1 MDCSPPGSSV
11 HEILQARILEW
22 VAIPFSRGSSWPRDW
37 TGVSCI
43 GKQIL
48 YHWASREMSP
58 ATPTRAVNN
67 FESGTSENGLI
78 CSFMKRGLLLSW
90 TTSWSEQ
97 LLASCSAT
105 DLWNT
110 EDKGLCLLETHAKE
124 RKGLLRCVLD
134 QVTPQHPPKD
144 AHLQCPEPVI
154 IFLTWQRDLAGVMT
168 VRVFTMGDDPG
179 SSAWASLIARI
190 LGEGG
195 RQAERRKDAT
205 GLG

>member
-1 MDCSPPGSSV
+1 MGCHSLLEGIILTQGLNWRLLHWQADSLPLSLQGNVSPDPCP
-11 HEILQARILEW
+11 A
-22 VAIPFSRGSSWPRDW
+22 
-37 TGVSCI
+37 
-43 GKQIL
+43 
-48 YHWASREMSP
+48 

-78 CSFMKRGLLLSW
+78 CNFMKRGLLLSW
-90 TTSWSEQ
+90 TASWSEQ

-110 EDKGLCLLETHAKE
+110 TDKGLCLLETRAKE

-179 SSAWASLIARI
+179 SSTWASLIARI

-205 GLG
+205 GLGEGAWGLEPRASGL